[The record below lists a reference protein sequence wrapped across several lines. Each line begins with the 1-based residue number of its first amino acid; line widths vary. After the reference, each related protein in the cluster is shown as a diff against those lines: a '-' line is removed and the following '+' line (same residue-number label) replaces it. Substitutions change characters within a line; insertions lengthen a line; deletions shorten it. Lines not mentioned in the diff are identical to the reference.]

1 VVGRFIGATNQ
12 TARNKELIHHSV
24 LCHFQGFRE
33 EKTAYCTEHT
43 IVYPNITSALGPVK
57 HDDSLSIRK
66 PPQQWTLR
74 EEEPTSISP
83 ENKPGHSCS
92 SVDPDFLELTL
103 PHLIS
108 QSELNDLVRELSLS
122 KIQAELLSSRLKG
135 RSL

>member
-1 VVGRFIGATNQ
+1 
-12 TARNKELIHHSV
+12 V

-33 EKTAYCTEHT
+33 EKTAYYTEHT
-43 IVYPNITSALGPVK
+43 IVYPNITSVLGPVK
-57 HDDSLSIRK
+57 HDDSLSIHE
-66 PPQQWTLR
+66 PPQQGSLH

-83 ENKPGHSCS
+83 EDKPGPSCS

-122 KIQAELLSSRLKG
+122 EYSGRTLVFSSKG
-135 RSL
+135 KEFVTARC

>member
-1 VVGRFIGATNQ
+1 VVVQFIGATNQ

-24 LCHFQGFRE
+24 LRHFQGFRE

-43 IVYPNITSALGPVK
+43 IVYPSITSALGPVK
-57 HDDSLSIRK
+57 HDDSLSVRK

-74 EEEPTSISP
+74 EEPTSISP
-83 ENKPGHSCS
+83 ENKSGLSCS
-92 SVDPDFLELTL
+92 SVDSDFLELTL